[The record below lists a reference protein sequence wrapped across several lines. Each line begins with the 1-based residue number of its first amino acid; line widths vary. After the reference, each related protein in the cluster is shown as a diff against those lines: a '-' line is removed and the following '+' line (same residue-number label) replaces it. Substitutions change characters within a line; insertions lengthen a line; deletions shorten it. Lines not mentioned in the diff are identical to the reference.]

1 MQAAAAPKT
10 PPPMVDDKY
19 GSPAQIMALSP
30 AKLVAILKDSQASTY
45 AKAKACQRL
54 AVVGDD
60 SAIPALA
67 PLLADE
73 KLSIYARFALE
84 PMPGKAADNALRA
97 ALPKLNGNLLI
108 GAINSLAKRKDPHSV
123 DALSKY
129 VRDKDDSVARA
140 AIEGLAKLRP
150 AL

>member
-30 AKLVAILKDSQASTY
+30 AKLVAILKDPQASTY
-45 AKAKACQRL
+45 AKAKACQKL

-60 SAIPALA
+60 SSIPALA

-73 KLSIYARFALE
+73 RLAIYARFALE
-84 PMPGKAADNALRA
+84 PMAGKAADNALRA
-97 ALPKLNGNLLI
+97 ALPKLSGNLLI
-108 GAINSLAKRKDPHSV
+108 GVINSLAKRKDPHSV
-123 DALSKY
+123 NALSKY
-129 VRDKDDSVARA
+129 VRDKDASVARA